1 MPKFRCEFL
10 ISPDLVLPADSP
22 NVPLL
27 TLHGDL
33 SITIRNT
40 TIDEDGHPTEL
51 VASVVGSA
59 TSFDRAEDELRAG
72 LAECLD
78 LLAFATHS
86 RFKISGPVRL
96 LEWNE
101 GQRTRKGR
109 IFHTRDARNPPDP
122 ELRTELLDTIH
133 LLDAANPPPF
143 ARTALKYFRYG
154 LLDEAPEDQF
164 MRFWLALEIIA
175 ENVKE
180 RERIPIT
187 CSGCGSAMTCA
198 TCGKEQTRFPMP
210 KQAIEQLIE
219 KVVGAKSAPVV
230 SKRQFTAR
238 NGLMHGR
245 SAQSIEAESNTSL
258 AEIVDELG
266 TIVWHAIMSTIPVSP
281 IAPPLHLAH
290 REGHFTNQTLTVS
303 VDLTFD
309 HTGDSLHPSDD
320 KLPSGTLSLQ
330 TTFSPVTAG
339 SG

>member
-101 GQRTRKGR
+101 GQRTRACR
-109 IFHTRDARNPPDP
+109 QLSHRTTQTRRTPARNV
-122 ELRTELLDTIH
+122 
-133 LLDAANPPPF
+133 
-143 ARTALKYFRYG
+143 
-154 LLDEAPEDQF
+154 
-164 MRFWLALEIIA
+164 LASL
-175 ENVKE
+175 
-180 RERIPIT
+180 
-187 CSGCGSAMTCA
+187 
-198 TCGKEQTRFPMP
+198 
-210 KQAIEQLIE
+210 
-219 KVVGAKSAPVV
+219 
-230 SKRQFTAR
+230 SKR
-238 NGLMHGR
+238 
-245 SAQSIEAESNTSL
+245 
-258 AEIVDELG
+258 V
-266 TIVWHAIMSTIPVSP
+266 AI
-281 IAPPLHLAH
+281 AL
-290 REGHFTNQTLTVS
+290 
-303 VDLTFD
+303 
-309 HTGDSLHPSDD
+309 
-320 KLPSGTLSLQ
+320 
-330 TTFSPVTAG
+330 
-339 SG
+339 